1 MTDTPTPPDGPSMR
15 DALRVPAGR
24 VVLAGFDS
32 SSRPLAPVEHNTDLR
47 NDVATMRDL
56 QQKLWAEATAGG
68 ARSILLVM
76 QGIDTAGKGGVTK
89 HVFGSVGPIGVEYT
103 GFKAPTKAELR
114 HDFLWRVR
122 KKLPAPGVI
131 GVFDRSHYE
140 DVLIVRVHDLVPA
153 SEWEARYDAINE
165 FEQELVAGGTTV
177 LKCFLDISFETQR
190 DRLLARLDNPDK
202 HWKFNVSDLDERA
215 RWTDYEVAFEA
226 MLERTNTDHA
236 PWYVVP
242 SDHKKYRNWAIGE
255 LLTET
260 LRDLAPEW
268 PRPTLDVPALKARL
282 APPH

>member
-1 MTDTPTPPDGPSMR
+1 MTDAPTPPDGPSMR
-15 DALRVPAGR
+15 DALRVPSGQ

-32 SSRPLAPVEHNTDLR
+32 SARPLAPTAHNRDLR
-47 NDVATMRDL
+47 NDVYTMRDL
-56 QQKLWAEATAGG
+56 QQKLWAEATADGT
-68 ARSILLVM
+68 RSILLVM

-103 GFKAPTKAELR
+103 GFKAPTKEELR
-114 HDFLWRVR
+114 HDFLWRIR

-153 SEWEARYDAINE
+153 SEWEARYDAINA
-165 FEQELVAGGTTV
+165 FEQELVDSGTTV
-177 LKCFLDISFETQR
+177 LKCFLDISFQTQR

-215 RWTDYEVAFEA
+215 RWADYEVAFEA

-242 SDHKKYRNWAIGE
+242 SDNKKYRNWAIGE

-268 PRPTLDVPALKARL
+268 PRPELDVAALKARL